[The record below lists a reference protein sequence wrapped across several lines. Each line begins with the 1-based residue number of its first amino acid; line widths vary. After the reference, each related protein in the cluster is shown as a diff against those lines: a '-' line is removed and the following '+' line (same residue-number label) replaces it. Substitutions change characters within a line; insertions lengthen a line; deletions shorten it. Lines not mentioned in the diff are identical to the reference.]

1 MDSAIVTRDPEIMS
15 GALCFAGTRV
25 PVKNLFD
32 YLEGSS
38 SLEEFLEN
46 FPSVSRERAV
56 AVLEAA
62 RESLAAIAEV
72 DAAWEV
78 DSAAESKLFLK
89 VVAVNALKAPQAHQA
104 FQLPAALRL
113 PNGWPREAHTGRL
126 VRSDQLRRQPD
137 PARTGRSLISAPCPH
152 HARRICVRSA
162 RSPDLA
168 HR

>member
-38 SLEEFLEN
+38 LLEDFLED

-62 RESLAAIAEV
+62 RHRR
-72 DAAWEV
+72 
-78 DSAAESKLFLK
+78 
-89 VVAVNALKAPQAHQA
+89 AP
-104 FQLPAALRL
+104 
-113 PNGWPREAHTGRL
+113 
-126 VRSDQLRRQPD
+126 
-137 PARTGRSLISAPCPH
+137 
-152 HARRICVRSA
+152 
-162 RSPDLA
+162 
-168 HR
+168 